1 MIRSNDIAR
10 RSLPARD
17 GFTLIELL
25 VVIAIIAI
33 LAAMLLPALSK
44 AKEKG
49 QRTACLNNMRQV
61 GLALMMY
68 NEDNSKLP
76 SKAHAQFDFANSFAP
91 DNVLKLLMPY
101 LGVASGGSSPKV
113 YNCPTLKPNPEP
125 SYAPN
130 FRSSAG
136 YLANAVPL
144 GRTMSAIPNP
154 AGIIVMQEGWGLS
167 NHLWVQPEPVDRS
180 QAALE
185 GRIPT
190 RYQEWHMYEGS
201 DVHVSFFTAT
211 REQCSNVHTEGGNH
225 VYADGHAEYKKY
237 RKLMS
242 GDFGLVDPVTKL
254 SDPYQPTRA
263 HSFKQYDATF

>member
-1 MIRSNDIAR
+1 MR
-10 RSLPARD
+10 RT

-49 QRTACLNNMRQV
+49 QRTACLNNLRQV

-68 NEDNSKLP
+68 NEDNTKLP
-76 SKAHAQFDFANSFAP
+76 PKAQAQFDFANPFAP
-91 DNVLKLLMPY
+91 DNALKLLLPY
-101 LGVASGGSSPKV
+101 LGVKNGGAAPKV
-113 YNCPTLKPNPEP
+113 YNCPSLKPNPEP
-125 SYAPN
+125 AYAPN
-130 FRSSAG
+130 ARSSTG
-136 YLANAVPL
+136 YLVNAVPL
-144 GRTMSAIPNP
+144 GRKLDAIPRP
-154 AGIIVMQEGWGLS
+154 ANIIVIQEGWGLS

-190 RYQEWHMYEGS
+190 RYQEWHMFEGRE
-201 DVHVSFFTAT
+201 VHPSFFTGT
-211 REQCSNVHTEGGNH
+211 REQCSNVHGEGGNH
-225 VYADGHAEYKKY
+225 MYADGHAEYKRY

-242 GDFGLVDPVTKL
+242 GDFGLVEPGTKT
-254 SDPYQPTRA
+254 SDPYQPTTA
-263 HSFKQYDATF
+263 HSFKQYDAAF